1 MKSPEQFNPSDEK
14 YKKVEDLPKEEQ
26 RGFVDVEGG
35 FIRERVAFL
44 KRFEMEQAI
53 ANELPKLLRDQ
64 FVQWQKEKRPGKKVE
79 TDPKKIDF
87 QIQRKIHEFR
97 EAGKAAEPIGKYELE
112 ILQPG
117 ILDEGI
123 RQELKRRAEE
133 YAVSIDQHEAENI
146 NRMRD
151 ELGEALKT
159 NDRYEIIKALKL
171 SGRILRQESEAVKYA
186 CIMKEVNGDEELARK
201 IMSGWNFDEKEKE
214 TFYQAEKHYIEGL
227 SNGQLYVEL
236 RYFRENLRYEQG
248 GFFRTLSLNMP
259 DLAEKLA
266 NKFGRTKDTW
276 ME

>member
-1 MKSPEQFNPSDEK
+1 MEKFDPYNPK

-26 RGFVDVEGG
+26 GGFADVEGG
-35 FIRERVAFL
+35 FIRNNVAFW
-44 KRFEMEQAI
+44 KQFQMEQAI
-53 ANELPKLLRDQ
+53 ADELPKLLRDQ
-64 FVQWQKEKRPGKKVE
+64 FTQWQNEKRPGKKVE
-79 TDPKKIDF
+79 TNPEKIDF
-87 QIQRKIHEFR
+87 QIERKRWQLHK
-97 EAGKAAEPIGKYELE
+97 EANASEVVGKYDIR

-123 RQELKRRAEE
+123 RQELMRRAEE
-133 YAVSIDQHEAENI
+133 YAINLDQNDAEYIDQ
-146 NRMRD
+146 MRD
-151 ELGEALKT
+151 ELKEALKT

-186 CIMKEVNGDEELARK
+186 CIMKEVHGDEELARK
-201 IMSGWNFDEKEKE
+201 IMSGWNLDEKEKE

-266 NKFGRTKDTW
+266 NYFGRTKEDW